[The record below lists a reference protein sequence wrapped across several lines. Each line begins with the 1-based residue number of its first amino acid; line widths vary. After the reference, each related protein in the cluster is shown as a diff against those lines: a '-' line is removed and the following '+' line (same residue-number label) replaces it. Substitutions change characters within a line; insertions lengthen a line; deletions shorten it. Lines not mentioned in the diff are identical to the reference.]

1 MLHLETAPMDSF
13 VTTAS
18 MQQRIDSNKFD
29 AKIATAI
36 RLSQFV
42 FFVSLSWK
50 SCLAETKRRR
60 VRIAP

>member
-1 MLHLETAPMDSF
+1 MLHLEIAPMDSF
-13 VTTAS
+13 VTIVL

-29 AKIATAI
+29 AKTITAI